1 MLLKGFLQLIKEN
14 LGSVFLPV
22 AHNNSILRLW
32 SNFFHWCRVSNV
44 DPDDPLF
51 IILLRPVKREI
62 IIDVV
67 ERFSRFIGDF
77 EFNEDLMDQAKRKQ
91 ACAFFHAMLNVINA
105 HHGPL
110 ILSKFGWS
118 FKNGFI
124 GIASLTLLQLAL
136 KNKVIVEPVWLI
148 FASIG
153 ETFKT

>member
-1 MLLKGFLQLIKEN
+1 
-14 LGSVFLPV
+14 V

-51 IILLRPVKREI
+51 INLVKTCKREI

-67 ERFSRFIGDF
+67 ERFSRFIGDL
-77 EFNEDLMDQAKRKQ
+77 EFNEDLMDQAKREQ

-110 ILSKFGWS
+110 IFSKFGWS

-124 GIASLTLLQLAL
+124 GTASLTLLQLAL

-148 FASIG
+148 FEALEKHSRHDV
-153 ETFKT
+153 ETSS